1 MNNIQNYGIT
11 NYQVGFQANKNAI
24 NKNLSTTQTKIFRE
38 VKDSQAWQEQVDK
51 VHKILSEKVEQA
63 FSQPDK
69 IKIYKYPLNPF
80 MPEKVKK
87 HIAGLQKDLTNA
99 IDMLKFEDGVLIS
112 SEEECA
118 AILPKLNKEYVQT
131 AKANIDARNKLLKKT
146 DMTASAIVKEYLT
159 DIKGTIINLSH
170 QNYSVLV

>member
-1 MNNIQNYGIT
+1 
-11 NYQVGFQANKNAI
+11 
-24 NKNLSTTQTKIFRE
+24 
-38 VKDSQAWQEQVDK
+38 
-51 VHKILSEKVEQA
+51 
-63 FSQPDK
+63 
-69 IKIYKYPLNPF
+69 
-80 MPEKVKK
+80 
-87 HIAGLQKDLTNA
+87 
-99 IDMLKFEDGVLIS
+99 MLKFEDGVLIS

-146 DMTASAIVKEYLT
+146 DMTALAIVKEYLT

>member
-11 NYQVGFQANKNAI
+11 NYQVGFQANKNTI
-24 NKNLSTTQTKIFRE
+24 NKNLNTTQTRIFRE

-80 MPEKVKK
+80 LSEKLKNILQGYKK
-87 HIAGLQKDLTNA
+87 I
-99 IDMLKFEDGVLIS
+99 
-112 SEEECA
+112 
-118 AILPKLNKEYVQT
+118 
-131 AKANIDARNKLLKKT
+131 
-146 DMTASAIVKEYLT
+146 
-159 DIKGTIINLSH
+159 
-170 QNYSVLV
+170 